1 MGYTTVRQRLLSTCM
16 VMALAPAAFAQESQQ
31 SEEAQAAPA
40 DMSLEEIVVTG
51 KIVTRNRTASVSPE
65 LTYDTEFFQKFE
77 PISAGDMLKRV
88 PGVAFTSDIG
98 EYDAPQMRGM
108 ADGFTQVL
116 VNGRPVPGAGNDRT
130 VLVDRIPAE
139 IIERI
144 EVIRSP
150 GADIDSQGVGGTIN
164 IILKEGAT
172 LPEGGSVRASGLYTA
187 KDKELRGAGA
197 ISYAGRSD
205 NDRVFYS
212 VTANVQQRFNA
223 KKFVEEKIV
232 AGDFPNSVDGRELF
246 APDDF
251 NASVADGRAVQLD
264 SRENLDLSL
273 NADVTFKVGDDGE
286 LRFDGFYIDTNRDE
300 REDTTEWERDDGELV
315 GDKVASQDTEIRQ
328 ENFGF
333 SALYEGMISDE
344 TSFDTMVRYSQFKNS
359 EDQYDREFDFD
370 DGEESLD
377 DRERELVTSKDKEFA
392 ADFGIKHEFDTM
404 MLKFGASTKFKDR
417 DYGLTLMEADDFGE
431 LDIESESQFDVKE
444 KRYDAFL
451 VGEWQLGNGM
461 TVETG
466 VRLEHTNTKVSAPGA
481 AEVSNSVTLLNPSLH
496 IQRDVG
502 ADGQLRMSI
511 ARTVRRPTFDQ
522 LVPAELQDEP
532 DDDDITIGNANLAM
546 EKSWGLDV
554 GYEHT
559 LPANGILGVNFFYRK
574 VSDLTQ
580 LVRIGDTEDGGL
592 YTYNNVGNGKTYGI
606 EFDIS
611 TPLVFMG
618 LEETGFFANY
628 TRIWSSRYDEFLQ
641 EDVRFN
647 HQPKYVYNVGV
658 TQNFPSI
665 EATTGFSYQKQG
677 LARSVFFAEIE
688 DQYYGGNLEFFIE
701 KRFESGL
708 VLRATANN
716 LLNAESNQ
724 AERNFDS
731 LDDMRA
737 GIVDEFEVEREQ
749 SSRVFLLTARYN
761 F

>member
-1 MGYTTVRQRLLSTCM
+1 MKHAILKSRLLCSCM
-16 VMALAPAAFAQESQQ
+16 ILALAPQAMAQDEEVSDQPAA
-31 SEEAQAAPA
+31 
-40 DMSLEEIVVTG
+40 DINLEEIVVTG

-65 LTYDTEFFQKFE
+65 LSYDTEFFQKFE

-116 VNGRPVPGAGNDRT
+116 INGRPVPGAGNDRT

-139 IIERI
+139 IIEKI

-164 IILKEGAT
+164 IVLKEGAT
-172 LPEGGSVRASGLYTA
+172 LPEGGSIRASALYSA

-197 ISYAGRSD
+197 VSYAGRSD

-212 VTANVQQRFNA
+212 VTANIQQRFNA
-223 KKFVEEKIV
+223 KKFVEETIV

-251 NASVADGRAVQLD
+251 NASVADGRAHQLD
-264 SRENLDLSL
+264 SRENLDISL
-273 NADVTFKVGDDGE
+273 NADVTFKVGDAGE
-286 LRFDGFYIDTNRDE
+286 FRVDGFYIDTNRDE

-315 GDKVASQDTEIRQ
+315 GDKVASQDTAIDQ
-328 ENFGF
+328 KSFGI
-333 SALYEGMISDE
+333 SGLYETSLSDI
-344 TSFDTMVRYSQFKNS
+344 TSFDAMVRYSKFENT

-370 DGEESLD
+370 DGSESLE
-377 DRERELVTSKDKEFA
+377 DRERELVDSVDKEFA
-392 ADFGIKHEFDTM
+392 ADFGIEHELDFM
-404 MLKFGASTKFKDR
+404 SLKYGGSAKLKKR
-417 DYGLTLMEADDFGE
+417 DYGLTLMEADDAGV
-431 LDIESESQFDVKE
+431 LDVDSESDFEVKE
-444 KRYDAFL
+444 NRYDAYV
-451 VGEWQLGNGM
+451 VGEWQLGSSM

-466 VRLEHTNTKVSAPGA
+466 LRLEHTKTTVNTVGA
-481 AEVSNSVTLLNPSLH
+481 GEASSTVTLLNPSLH
-496 IQRDVG
+496 VQRDLG
-502 ADGQLRMSI
+502 ENGQLRLSV

-532 DDDDITIGNANLAM
+532 DDDDITIGNPDLAM

-554 GYEHT
+554 GYEHV
-559 LPANGILGVNFFYRK
+559 LPSNGIFGVNFFYRK
-574 VSDLTQ
+574 VSDLSQ
-580 LVRIGDTEDGGL
+580 LVRTGDTEDGGL
-592 YTYNNVGNGKTYGI
+592 YSYANVGDGKTYGV
-606 EFDIS
+606 EFDVS
-611 TPLVFMG
+611 TPLSFLG
-618 LEETGFFANY
+618 LDETGFFANY

-641 EDVRFN
+641 QDVRFN
-647 HQPKYVYNVGV
+647 HQPKYVYNFGM

-688 DQYYGGNLEFFIE
+688 DQYYGGNLELFVE
-701 KRFESGL
+701 KRFDFGL
-708 VLRATANN
+708 VLRLTANN

-731 LDDMRA
+731 LADMRA
-737 GIVDEFEVEREQ
+737 GVVDEFEVEREK
-749 SSRVFLLTARYN
+749 STRVFLLTARYN

>member
-1 MGYTTVRQRLLSTCM
+1 MTSKGLRQKLLCG
-16 VMALAPAAFAQESQQ
+16 LAIAAVTPQLFAQESEESSEQ
-31 SEEAQAAPA
+31 SSQTEY
-40 DMSLEEIVVTG
+40 SLEEI
-51 KIVTRNRTASVSPE
+51 IVSGEVITRNRTSSVSPE

-164 IILKEGAT
+164 IILKEGTT
-172 LPEGGSVRASGLYTA
+172 LPEGGSIRATGLYVA
-187 KDKELRGAGA
+187 KDKEFRGAGA
-197 ISYAGRSD
+197 VSYAGRSD
-205 NDRVFYS
+205 DDRIFYS
-212 VTANVQQRFNA
+212 VTANIQQRFNA
-223 KKFVEEKIV
+223 KKFVEETIV
-232 AGDFPNSVDGRELF
+232 AGDFPNSVDGRDLF

-264 SRENLDLSL
+264 SRENLDISL
-273 NADVTFKVGDDGE
+273 NADVTFKVGDSGE
-286 LRFDGFYIDTNRDE
+286 LRVDGFYIDTDRDE

-315 GDKVASQDTEIRQ
+315 GDKKASQDTEIRQ

-333 SALYEGMISDE
+333 SGLYEDEISD
-344 TSFDTMVRYSQFKNS
+344 SSKFDVMVRYSQFENL

-370 DGEESLD
+370 DGSESVE
-377 DRERELVTSKDKEFA
+377 DRERELINSLDKEFA
-392 ADFGIKHEFDTM
+392 ADFSFEKAFDVMTV
-404 MLKFGASTKFKDR
+404 KIGGATKFKDR
-417 DYGLTLMEADDFGE
+417 DYGLTLMEADDLGTLE
-431 LDIESESQFDVKE
+431 VDSESEFGISE
-444 KRYDAFL
+444 KRYDGFL
-451 VGEWQLGNGM
+451 VSEWELGSSLI
-461 TVETG
+461 VEAG
-466 VRLEHTNTKVSAPGA
+466 LRLEHTKTTISAPDVNDTA
-481 AEVSNSVTLLNPSLH
+481 NSTTLLNPSLH
-496 IQRDVG
+496 FQSDLG
-502 ADGQLRMSI
+502 EDGQLRLSV

-522 LVPAELQDEP
+522 LVPVELQDEP
-532 DDDDITIGNANLAM
+532 DDDDITIGNPDLAL
-546 EKSWGLDV
+546 EKSWGFDV
-554 GYEHT
+554 GYEHV
-559 LPANGILGVNFFYRK
+559 LPGNGILGVNFFYRK

-580 LVRIGDTEDGGL
+580 LVRVGATDDGGL
-592 YTYNNVGNGKTYGI
+592 YTYDNVGDGKTYGV
-606 EFDIS
+606 EFDVS
-611 TPLVFMG
+611 TSLAFAG

-647 HQPKYVYNVGV
+647 HQPKYVYNFGV
-658 TQNFPSI
+658 TQNFPSL

-688 DQYYGGNLEFFIE
+688 DQYYGGNLEFFVE
-701 KRFESGL
+701 KRFEGGL
-708 VLRATANN
+708 VLRFTANN

>member
-1 MGYTTVRQRLLSTCM
+1 MRHALLKRQLLSSC
-16 VMALAPAAFAQESQQ
+16 VLLALAPQAMAQDEAATEQ
-31 SEEAQAAPA
+31 PTT

-139 IIERI
+139 IIEKI

-172 LPEGGSVRASGLYTA
+172 LPVGGSIRGSALYSA

-205 NDRVFYS
+205 NERIFYS
-212 VTANVQQRFNA
+212 VTANIQQRFNA
-223 KKFVEEKIV
+223 KKFVEETIV
-232 AGDFPNSVDGRELF
+232 AGDFPESTDGRDLF

-264 SRENLDLSL
+264 SRENLDTSL
-273 NADVTFKVGDDGE
+273 NADVTFKVGDSGE

-315 GDKVASQDTEIRQ
+315 GDKVGSQDTEIRQ

-333 SALYEGMISDE
+333 SALYEDRFSDT
-344 TSFDTMVRYSQFKNS
+344 TSFDTMVRYSQFKNT

-370 DGEESLD
+370 DGSESLD
-377 DRERELVTSKDKEFA
+377 DRERELIDSTDKEFA
-392 ADFGIKHEFDTM
+392 ADFGIKHELDAM
-404 MLKFGASTKFKDR
+404 LLKFGASTKFKDR

-431 LDIESESQFDVKE
+431 LEVESESQFGVKE
-444 KRYDAFL
+444 KRYDAYL
-451 VGEWQLGNGM
+451 VGEWQLGSAM
-461 TVETG
+461 TIEAG
-466 VRLEHTNTKVSAPGA
+466 ARLEHTNTKVSAPRA
-481 AEVSNSVTLLNPSLH
+481 AETSNSVTLLNPSLH
-496 IQRDVG
+496 IQRDVS
-502 ADGQLRMSI
+502 DNGQLRLSL

-532 DDDDITIGNANLAM
+532 DDDDVTVGNPDLAM
-546 EKSWGLDV
+546 EKSWGLDL
-554 GYEHT
+554 GYEHS
-559 LPANGILGVNFFYRK
+559 LPGNGILGVNFFYRK
-574 VSDLTQ
+574 VSDLSQ

-592 YTYNNVGNGKTYGI
+592 YSYDNVGNGKTYGI
-606 EFDIS
+606 EFDVS
-611 TPLVFMG
+611 TPLVFLG
-618 LEETGFFANY
+618 LDETGFFANY

-647 HQPKYVYNVGV
+647 HQPKYVYNVGL

-677 LARSVFFAEIE
+677 LATSVFYAEIE

-701 KRFESGL
+701 KRFENGF
-708 VLRATANN
+708 VLRFTANN

-724 AERNFDS
+724 AERNFDG

-737 GIVDEFEVEREQ
+737 GIVDEFEVERET
-749 SSRVFLLTARYN
+749 STRVFLLTARYH